1 MTTSNTLELMNTTKQ
16 EKFLNSLSKRLVAMR
31 KSRGFTQEKLSEIAE
46 LDRVALANIET
57 GRRRPTVT
65 TLYKISD
72 ALGVSMQ
79 DLFKEL

>member
-1 MTTSNTLELMNTTKQ
+1 MNTAKQ
-16 EKFLNSLSKRLVAMR
+16 EKFLNSLSKRLVSIR

-79 DLFKEL
+79 DLFKGL